1 MDTTMDRD
9 TLGGKL
15 LPELQQI
22 AQTMGVEGAQK
33 LRKAGLIDAIVAA
46 GSNGGGEAKPARARR
61 TTKPADDEATPASA
75 EEAPAAEAA
84 ASESTADDAER
95 SPRPRERGDRPIGER
110 G

>member
-46 GSNGGGEAKPARARR
+46 GSNGGGERSPLAPSAPRSPP
-61 TTKPADDEATPASA
+61 TTKPRQRRQTTRRSRGRRLGDGRRRRAVRATTRPQ
-75 EEAPAAEAA
+75 
-84 ASESTADDAER
+84 
-95 SPRPRERGDRPIGER
+95 RPR
-110 G
+110 